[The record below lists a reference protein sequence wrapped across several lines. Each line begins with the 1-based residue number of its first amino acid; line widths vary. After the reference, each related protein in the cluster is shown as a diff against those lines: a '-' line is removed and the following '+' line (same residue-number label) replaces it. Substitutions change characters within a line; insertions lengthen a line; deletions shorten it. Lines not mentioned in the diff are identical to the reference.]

1 MSEGNLDKSR
11 IKTVILSG
19 GLGTRLREETEF
31 KPKPLV
37 QIGGKPILWHIMKIY
52 AHYGFKNFL
61 LALGYKGEMIKE
73 YFLNYEAMNN
83 DFTISLGRLAG
94 INFHGEHEEQDF
106 KVTLADTGPS
116 SMTGARVKRLERYL
130 TDDLFMVTYGD
141 GVADVDLSKLIRFH
155 LSHGKLATVTVVPP
169 VSRFGVIDV
178 RDNGQVKSF
187 SEKPKLSGW
196 VSAGFFVFDR
206 RVLDLLS
213 TDESCVLERE
223 PLERLAAKGELMS
236 FQHRGCFFAMD
247 THREYQML
255 NDMWDKGE
263 APWRVWDQPP
273 GGKPPSSGKGT
284 EKRQRSGTGT
294 LQLIKNGGRPT
305 TPLKKK

>member
-1 MSEGNLDKSR
+1 MSDGNLDKSR
-11 IKTVILSG
+11 VKTIILSG

-83 DFTISLGRLAG
+83 DFSISLGRLAG

-106 KVTLADTGPS
+106 KVTLADTGAT

-130 TDDLFMVTYGD
+130 TDDVFMVTYGD
-141 GVADVDLSKLIRFH
+141 GVADVDLSKLLRFH
-155 LSHGKLATVTVVPP
+155 LSHGKMATVTVVPP
-169 VSRFGVIDV
+169 ISRFGIIDV

-187 SEKPKLSGW
+187 SEKPKLAGW
-196 VSAGFFVFDR
+196 VSAGFFVFNR
-206 RVLDLLS
+206 SVLDLLS
-213 TDESCVLERE
+213 VEEECVLEKD

-236 FQHRGCFFAMD
+236 FPHHGFFFAMD
-247 THREYQML
+247 THREHQLL
-255 NDMWDKGE
+255 NEMWDKGE
-263 APWRVWDQPP
+263 APWRVWDPNSV
-273 GGKPPSSGKGT
+273 KPTPSKGP
-284 EKRQRSGTGT
+284 EKRPRRGTGT
-294 LQLIKNGGRPT
+294 LQLIKNGGKSSGS
-305 TPLKKK
+305 LKKK

>member
-11 IKTVILSG
+11 IKTIILSG
-19 GLGTRLREETEF
+19 GLGIRLREETEF
-31 KPKPLV
+31 RPKPLV
-37 QIGGKPILWHIMKIY
+37 QIGGRPIIWHIMKIY

-61 LALGYKGEMIKE
+61 IALGHKGEMIKD

-106 KVTLADTGPS
+106 KVTLADTGSS

-141 GVADVDLSKLIRFH
+141 RVADIDLSKLLRFH
-155 LSHGKLATVTVVPP
+155 MSHGKLATATVVPSI
-169 VSRFGVIDV
+169 SRLGVIDV

-187 SEKPKLSGW
+187 SEKSKLSGW

-206 RVLDLLS
+206 RVLDLFS
-213 TDESCVLERE
+213 SAEECVLEKE

-236 FQHRGCFFAMD
+236 FQHPGCVYALD
-247 THREYQML
+247 TDREYQLL
-255 NDMWDKGE
+255 NEMWDNGE
-263 APWRVWDQPP
+263 APWRVWDPTTSR
-273 GGKPPSSGKGT
+273 PSPNKGS
-284 EKRQRSGTGT
+284 EKRPRRGTGT
-294 LQLIKNGGRPT
+294 LQLIKNGGKPSGS
-305 TPLKKK
+305 LKKK